1 MLPFGNNL
9 TTICIWSIAEEEGFL
24 IGRIMK
30 APEAYDPGG
39 LTLMIDDF
47 CVKAPELW
55 NTVGKSLINKIK
67 IIVKAKGAEQI
78 LIVAGAHD
86 QAKVQFLRSI
96 VLSIASEWYIGSI

>member
-1 MLPFGNNL
+1 
-9 TTICIWSIAEEEGFL
+9 
-24 IGRIMK
+24 MK